1 VVLVDLEY
9 VTQTNGSETKNMFV
23 YIRNEAGNTYM
34 SSVPSI

>member
-1 VVLVDLEY
+1 
-9 VTQTNGSETKNMFV
+9 MFV